1 MSEQEP
7 AVAQQGKPQFSIHFS
22 RLFVSWLEEVKA
34 SLMCSTYQAGKVF
47 MFGLGEQGVSITERT
62 FNRCMGLSC
71 QKDTF
76 YLANLYQL
84 WRFENVLD
92 PGGEYQGYDRLFV
105 PQLAWTT
112 GDVDAHD
119 IGFDGDG
126 EPLFVNTLFSCLA
139 RPSVRYSFESV
150 WQPPFITKLAAE
162 DRCHL
167 NGLAMYAGKPAYV
180 TAVSEADV
188 AEGWRDHRRD
198 GGVVM
203 SVETGDI
210 VCRGL
215 SMPHSPRF
223 YDKRLWLLNSGSG
236 EFGYVDL
243 DQGSFEPICFCPGYA
258 RGLAFVGHYAVIGMS
273 KPRNESF
280 SGLALDDGLAKRKA
294 QPRCGMVIVNLD
306 TGDLVHHMRVD
317 GIVEELYDVAVLPGV
332 KRPMLLG
339 LKTDEI
345 RRVIRMPPD

>member
-1 MSEQEP
+1 MNKAPQ
-7 AVAQQGKPQFSIHFS
+7 ATGQQDQPQFSIHFS
-22 RLFVSWLEEVKA
+22 RLFVSWLEEVQA

-71 QKDTF
+71 QQDTF

-92 PGGEYQGYDRLFV
+92 PGTDYQGYDRLFV

-112 GDVDAHD
+112 GDVDVHD
-119 IGFDGDG
+119 IGFDGNG
-126 EPLFVNTLFSCLA
+126 EPIFVNTLFGCLA
-139 RPSVRYSFESV
+139 KPSVRYSFEPI
-150 WQPPFITKLAAE
+150 WKPPFISKLAAE
-162 DRCHL
+162 DRCHM
-167 NGLAMYAGKPAYV
+167 NGLAMYAGTPAYV

-188 AEGWRDHRRD
+188 AEGWRDHRSE
-198 GGVVM
+198 GGVVID
-203 SVETGDI
+203 VESKEI

-236 EFGYVDL
+236 EFGYVDRER
-243 DQGSFEPICFCPGYA
+243 GKFEPICFCPGYA
-258 RGLAFVGHYAVIGMS
+258 RGLSFVGHYAVIGLS
-273 KPRNESF
+273 KPRNQSF
-280 SGLALDDGLAKRKA
+280 TGLALDEGLAKRKA
-294 QPRCGMVIVNLD
+294 EPRCGMVIVDLE

-317 GIVEELYDVAVLPGV
+317 GIVDELYDVAVLPGV
-332 KRPMLLG
+332 RRPMLLG
-339 LKTDEI
+339 FKSDEI
-345 RRVIRMPPD
+345 RRVIRMPPG